1 MKACTANILPMVAGT
16 ILTCTT
22 APPIT
27 TAAAAAATVAEA
39 VSRVF
44 RKRLKKL
51 RRGVLSL
58 LKKITM
64 PPAVTMFKVLKLTL
78 TYA

>member
-1 MKACTANILPMVAGT
+1 MVAGT
-16 ILTCTT
+16 ILTSTT

-27 TAAAAAATVAEA
+27 TAAAATVAEA

-51 RRGVLSL
+51 WRGVLSL
-58 LKKITM
+58 LKKISM
-64 PPAVTMFKVLKLTL
+64 PPAVTMLKVLKLTL

>member
-1 MKACTANILPMVAGT
+1 MKACGANILPMVAGT
-16 ILTCTT
+16 ILTSTT
-22 APPIT
+22 APPIPT
-27 TAAAAAATVAEA
+27 AAAAATVAEA

-51 RRGVLSL
+51 WRGVLSL

-64 PPAVTMFKVLKLTL
+64 PPAVTMLKVLKLTL